1 MNIQP
6 ELIALCI
13 KQDRKAEYELYKLA
27 YSYLMS
33 ICMRYSRDKD
43 TASEILNMGYLK
55 ILKNLGTY
63 RPEIPFKAWIRRIMV
78 NTLID
83 EYRKNKREK
92 EKVTYVEEYFD
103 SSDFSEVNEAVG
115 KLDCQQILAQI
126 EQLPEATKKVFNL
139 FAIDGYSHKEVGEM
153 LGISEGTSKWH
164 LNAARQKL
172 KAFIENTVLTRSD
185 SFRA

>member
-6 ELIALCI
+6 KLIAMCI
-13 KQDRKAEYELYKLA
+13 KQDRKAEYELYKLS

-43 TASEILNMGYLK
+43 TASEVLNMGYLK
-55 ILKNLGTY
+55 ILKNISTY
-63 RPEIPFKAWIRRIMV
+63 KPEIPFKAWIRRIMV

-92 EKVTYVEEYFD
+92 EKISYVENYYD
-103 SSDFSEVNEAVG
+103 SSDYSDVNEALSAFNC
-115 KLDCQQILAQI
+115 KQIHEEI
-126 EQLPEATKKVFNL
+126 NKLPEASKKVFNL
-139 FAIDGYSHKEVGEM
+139 FVIDGYSHREIAEM
-153 LGISEGTSKWH
+153 LDISEGTSKWH

-172 KAFIENTVLTRSD
+172 KEQIESSVFTRI
-185 SFRA
+185 